1 MPDPITRSAYLRQL
15 TRRLAPGVMTVAG
28 ALVVAV
34 SAGTVHAAEDAA
46 SSRDT
51 TSVAKPAPRPTD
63 QFRVIGT
70 DGEGLRVR
78 AQPSL
83 AAPILTR
90 LPEGS
95 VIALADGAPVE
106 ADGERWLPVRVNG
119 IDGWSAARYLSR
131 VEPLAPVQRK
141 LPDDASFGDRV
152 AALAES
158 VIGKPYAWAG
168 NTPDGFDC
176 SGLVQWVYSQLGVK
190 MPRDIAEQ
198 LDLGKK
204 VDLGKQADFD
214 KLRPG
219 DLVSFEDTYTQGLSH
234 VGIYIGDDRFVHA
247 SDEAHGVTVSN
258 IRDAYWESRFYKAV
272 RLKT

>member
-15 TRRLAPGVMTVAG
+15 ARRLAPGVVTVAG

-34 SAGTVHAAEDAA
+34 SAGTVYGAEDAA
-46 SSRDT
+46 PSNDVA
-51 TSVAKPAPRPTD
+51 SVTKTASGSTD
-63 QFRVIGT
+63 RFRVSGT
-70 DGEGLRVR
+70 DGDSLRVR

-83 AAPILTR
+83 SAPILTR
-90 LPEGS
+90 LPEGT
-95 VIALADGAPVE
+95 VIVLADGAPIE
-106 ADGERWLPVRVNG
+106 ADGERWLPVQANG
-119 IDGWSAARYLSR
+119 VKGWSAARYLTR
-131 VEPLAPVQRK
+131 VEPLTPVQRK
-141 LPDDASFGDRV
+141 LPENASFGERV

-198 LDLGKK
+198 LGLGKK
-204 VDLGKQADFD
+204 VDLGTQADFD
-214 KLRPG
+214 RLRPG
-219 DLVSFEDTYTQGLSH
+219 DLVSFEDTYTEGLSH
-234 VGIYIGDDRFVHA
+234 VGIYIGNDRFVHA

-258 IRDAYWESRFYKAV
+258 IRDAYWESRFYRAV
-272 RLKT
+272 RLKS